1 MTLEQ
6 FLALQNDLVWAFG
19 WLARWWLILFAVG
32 LVGLA
37 VFLFISSLVSTWLDS
52 R

>member
-6 FLALQNDLVWAFG
+6 FISLQSDFVWAFG
-19 WLARWWLILFAVG
+19 WVARWWLIMFAVG
-32 LVGLA
+32 GTALTIY
-37 VFLFISSLVSTWLDS
+37 LFVLSLVSTWLDS